1 MNRDRIA
8 FVGAGNMA
16 RALAGGLLRAGAR
29 AADLIAADP
38 VAQQREQLAA
48 LGVAVCDDN
57 AEAIESASVVVL
69 AVKPQVMR
77 DVVVALAPNVTQ
89 QHLVISIAAGVPIGA
104 LEQWLPVARSIV
116 RCMPNT
122 PALYGAGITA
132 MYANAAVTARQ
143 RALAES
149 VLAGAGEVVWV
160 QDESQLDAVTAVSGS
175 GPAYYFYLMEAMQR
189 AARTLGLDDDLA
201 RKLTLATAH
210 GAAVMARESRDG
222 VAQLRKNVTSPGGT
236 TERAISVLDARSVAG
251 AFEDAIVA
259 AAKRSRELA
268 AEAGKP

>member
-38 VAQQREQLAA
+38 LAQQREQLAS
-48 LGVAVCDDN
+48 LGIATTDDN
-57 AEAIESASVVVL
+57 ANAIDRAAVVVL

-77 DVVVALAPNVTQ
+77 SVVEALAPHVTQ
-89 QHLVISIAAGVPIGA
+89 DQLVISIAAGVPIRA
-104 LEQWLPVARSIV
+104 IEQWLSLARPIV

-122 PALYGAGITA
+122 PALYGVGITA
-132 MYANAAVTARQ
+132 MYPNAAVSARQ
-143 RALAES
+143 RTLAES

-160 QDESQLDAVTAVSGS
+160 RDEAQLDAVTAVSGS

-189 AARTLGLDDDLA
+189 AARTLGLDEELA

-210 GAAVMARESRDG
+210 GAAVMAKESRDG
-222 VAQLRKNVTSPGGT
+222 AAQLRKNVTSPGGT
-236 TERAISVLDARSVAG
+236 TERAISVLDARAVAS
-251 AFEDAIVA
+251 AFEEAIVA
-259 AAKRSRELA
+259 AEKRSRELA
-268 AEAGKP
+268 SEAGKS